1 MIIVLTPVV
10 VGCSAGRH
18 AGGSCRAEWSDLG
31 CPQLDLELPA
41 FNAAFQALSIE
52 VPANKRLSPR
62 EKVTLH
68 NPDDGTRLGKPLE
81 ASYGAIS
88 FQCVQSSW

>member
-1 MIIVLTPVV
+1 MPVEAAAPN
-10 VGCSAGRH
+10 GLIGDAPSR
-18 AGGSCRAEWSDLG
+18 
-31 CPQLDLELPA
+31 DLELPA

-68 NPDDGTRLGKPLE
+68 NPDDGTRLGKPL
-81 ASYGAIS
+81 
-88 FQCVQSSW
+88 QRNQS